1 MLSVCKHPVHN
12 LKTSLV
18 HRVWRRCHYHLPQ
31 VNIFSCQPLSKHL
44 KAYLGRHSR
53 FVYNQI
59 NWVHR
64 ISLLGSNSEEFYLK
78 HLMII
83 DHDNL

>member
-1 MLSVCKHPVHN
+1 MLSVRKHPDHN

-18 HRVWRRCHYHLPQ
+18 HRVWRRCYYHLPQ
-31 VNIFSCQPLSKHL
+31 VNIFSCQPLSKDL
-44 KAYLGRHSR
+44 KAYSR
-53 FVYNQI
+53 FVYKQI